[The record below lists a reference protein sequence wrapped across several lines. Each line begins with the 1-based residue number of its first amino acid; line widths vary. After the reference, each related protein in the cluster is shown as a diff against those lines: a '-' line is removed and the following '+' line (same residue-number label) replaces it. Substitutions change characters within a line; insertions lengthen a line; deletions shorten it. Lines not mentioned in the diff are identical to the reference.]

1 MRSVRWLGGRM
12 QNVANEEG
20 CPRSLEQPSVAGA
33 YNAWYSAP
41 QSEVLKDSPFE
52 RWSLRIALA

>member
-1 MRSVRWLGGRM
+1 M